1 MTETRLQQELMAW
14 LKREH
19 PDAHAHTFHVP
30 NGGGRSKAQ
39 GHNLK
44 LMGVKSGVPDL
55 LCILPNGNH
64 KGLALEL
71 KIGKGRLSDS
81 QVEWLDRFDSQ
92 GWYACSA
99 TGMEQAKLAFEI
111 YLGKTA

>member
-39 GHNLK
+39 GHTMK

-55 LCILPNGNH
+55 LCILPNENH

-81 QVEWLDRFDSQ
+81 QVEWIERFASNGWMAGAAVGLDN
-92 GWYACSA
+92 
-99 TGMEQAKLAFEI
+99 AKRAFET
-111 YLGKTA
+111 YLGLDQ